1 MVTVYDI
8 ANFFVDIQRD
18 QPDSDMTF
26 EKLQMLV
33 YYAQGF
39 SLAIL
44 GHPLFSEELF
54 AYEYGLHVLSCAKVR
69 KRLRNNLRKF

>member
-1 MVTVYDI
+1 MATVYDV

-18 QPDSDMTF
+18 QPDSDMTL

-54 AYEYGLHVLSCAKVR
+54 ACECGPACPELCQSTQEVAE
-69 KRLRNNLRKF
+69 